1 MTVKRTGRP
10 RPSGQGRRRNVRRRQ
25 KAGWSLYKRIVVAIL
40 IFGGLFLGSK
50 IYELWQIQ
58 QDMTITVNQERE
70 LTEENHR
77 QFFIPRGFAHE
88 EKDRL
93 SSPEEIMRQARE
105 QFGLAKPGEIPY
117 RR

>member
-1 MTVKRTGRP
+1 MKRTGTPRTP
-10 RPSGQGRRRNVRRRQ
+10 RPVRRRKVRRKK

-40 IFGGLFLGSK
+40 IFGSLFLGSR

-58 QDMTITVNQERE
+58 QDMAITVRQEQELADENQK
-70 LTEENHR
+70 LHD
-77 QFFIPRGFAHE
+77 

-93 SSPEEIMRQARE
+93 SSPEEIIRQARE

>member
-70 LTEENHR
+70 LTEEN
-77 QFFIPRGFAHE
+77 QKLHE

-105 QFGLAKPGEIPY
+105 LFGLAKPGEIPY